1 MIALD
6 PVIIAVILV
15 LVAIGAAWTIR
26 TFRRRRDIDH
36 RGTVKGTAD
45 PREVR
50 RDNPPDR
57 FHR

>member
-6 PVIIAVILV
+6 PVIIAVILL
-15 LVAIGAAWTIR
+15 LVALGAVWTIR
-26 TFRRRRDIDH
+26 TFRKRRGIDS
-36 RGTVKGTAD
+36 RGIVKGTAD

-57 FHR
+57 Y